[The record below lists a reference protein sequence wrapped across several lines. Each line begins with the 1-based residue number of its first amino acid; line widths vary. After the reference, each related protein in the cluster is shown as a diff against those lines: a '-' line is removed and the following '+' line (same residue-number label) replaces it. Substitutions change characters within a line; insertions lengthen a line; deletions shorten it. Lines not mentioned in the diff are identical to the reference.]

1 MTTSEHSTQLRFE
14 DVYESFQ
21 VDSLVS
27 HLVVPESEKGQ
38 PTIGICS
45 PKCYELYQ
53 RLAPI
58 GSWARMF
65 AVSLVGQV
73 GTRTSLG
80 WYSTRSSLTW
90 KVQVTKCSRPYF
102 LLAAST
108 LRTAEIESSS
118 APDGLLLTP
127 TTREDAVDLEVFQ
140 KRMEKYPNGT
150 TMPNLATQVQGM
162 LPTPTAQDGKN
173 ASFPSSQEKR
183 GSLIGKLYPTVTAR
197 CFNNGTDKERPEG
210 QPSRRSELNHMI
222 AQDLKNGTLP
232 TPSAADGHKTTSANR
247 QKNLNMLAPVGT
259 GSQLSPRFVAEMMGF
274 PHDWTELPFRS
285 GDENQ

>member
-1 MTTSEHSTQLRFE
+1 
-14 DVYESFQ
+14 
-21 VDSLVS
+21 
-27 HLVVPESEKGQ
+27 
-38 PTIGICS
+38 
-45 PKCYELYQ
+45 
-53 RLAPI
+53 
-58 GSWARMF
+58 MF

-162 LPTPTAQDGKN
+162 LPTPSASDYKGGGTGETEYAKRQATSKLKYTAAAGMLPTPTAQDGKN
-173 ASFPSSQEKR
+173 AMFPQSQEKR
-183 GSLIGKLYPTVTAR
+183 RSLIGKLYPTVTAR

>member
-1 MTTSEHSTQLRFE
+1 
-14 DVYESFQ
+14 
-21 VDSLVS
+21 
-27 HLVVPESEKGQ
+27 
-38 PTIGICS
+38 
-45 PKCYELYQ
+45 
-53 RLAPI
+53 
-58 GSWARMF
+58 
-65 AVSLVGQV
+65 
-73 GTRTSLG
+73 
-80 WYSTRSSLTW
+80 
-90 KVQVTKCSRPYF
+90 
-102 LLAAST
+102 
-108 LRTAEIESSS
+108 
-118 APDGLLLTP
+118 
-127 TTREDAVDLEVFQ
+127 VDLEVFQ

-150 TMPNLATQVQGM
+150 MMPNLATQVQGM
-162 LPTPTAQDGKN
+162 LPTPTTKNASGGAVQVNENGKRENKGGTEFSAQLHDLAKSQMLPTPTAQDGKN
-173 ASFPSSQEKR
+173 AMFPRSQEKR
-183 GSLIGKLYPTVTAR
+183 RSLIGKLYPTVTAR